1 MDDFVQFLTGGA
13 NKSPTPTNVGNLRPV
28 GSSTGFQQ
36 FDTPEAGIKAVD
48 DQLRIYGSKHKLKT
62 LREVISRYAP
72 PSENDTESY
81 IKNVSQRTGLKP
93 DEEIDLSNPTIRH
106 IISGPIILQEQ
117 GLQRLRGTPQTT
129 TQQPQTQAQTQTQP
143 TDDFVSFLTQ
153 KPEVVSETKEQTK
166 KSLTPSREDVIKAV
180 APQSQK
186 TTVGASTTALA
197 DIIPNIGASVADL
210 GAYTAARYGLKK
222 SPQEARQI
230 ADVYSEGFKSPF
242 AKATGLAG
250 TEEYANAP
258 ANKLMDFI
266 GQNVEKGANWI
277 AKNTGMA
284 QEDVQNI
291 INAGSF
297 VVPEIA
303 SRGFSK
309 IKGKPVSA
317 IDETMIGQFAKRKAE
332 DTGVEAPKQFKS
344 QISEDVLHDVRL
356 KKASELP
363 VPVELTAGQAAQDA
377 VLISRERNER
387 GFKEAHAQ
395 RFNEQNK
402 ALQDNA
408 NIIKQN
414 VAPNV
419 STTDYV
425 ADASTLIDSVKAIKE
440 SNALKTKEA
449 YKALEDASGGK
460 FPIDGKKFANNAIEK
475 LTGEDRLDYLPST
488 IKTKLDSYAAGTKE
502 MNFNLFENLRS
513 DLAAEMRKAD
523 RAGDG
528 NMKHVLSVVRDQ
540 LENLPMQ
547 EGDAALK
554 GLADNAR
561 KTAKADF
568 DLEKSNPLYSKV
580 LNEAADSKDFI
591 QNFVIRS
598 KNADFVKSVDLL
610 KNDPVA
616 LEHLRSGTM
625 DYIIREST
633 DASGNFSNAKFTK
646 SIENLNVN
654 KKLDALFGENSKQLK
669 DLAEVAKIVE
679 ARPKGSFVNESNTAT
694 AIGSAIKEYGS
705 DVIKD
710 IPIVRNIVNPASRI
724 LQERKIA
731 KEVKQSLNPKPKTK
745 LSDIGK

>member
-13 NKSPTPTNVGNLRPV
+13 SKSPTPTNVGNIRPV

-62 LREVISRYAP
+62 LREVISRWAP
-72 PSENDTESY
+72 PSENDTEAY
-81 IKNVSQRTGLKP
+81 IKNVSQRTGIKP

-106 IISGPIILQEQ
+106 VISGPIILQEQ
-117 GLQRLRGTPQTT
+117 GLQKLKGLPQSTT
-129 TQQPQTQAQTQTQP
+129 SQINSTKQEQP
-143 TDDFVSFLTQ
+143 TDDFVNFLTKTSEPTVQAEIPKPISKAPQ
-153 KPEVVSETKEQTK
+153 KPKTIGEQTK
-166 KSLTPSREDVIKAV
+166 DFGKGVASLADVALGIVPASINIGTYATERLLQKSPEEAEKIASKVSAPSENIIGKTLGITEDPAYQKEASRKLMTFVGENINKGAGLISKQTGLPIQDVENIANSLSFAV
-180 APQSQK
+180 APE
-186 TTVGASTTALA
+186 VGKGVSK
-197 DIIPNIGASVADL
+197 IVG
-210 GAYTAARYGLKK
+210 
-222 SPQEARQI
+222 
-230 ADVYSEGFKSPF
+230 
-242 AKATGLAG
+242 
-250 TEEYANAP
+250 
-258 ANKLMDFI
+258 
-266 GQNVEKGANWI
+266 KGA
-277 AKNTGMA
+277 
-284 QEDVQNI
+284 E
-291 INAGSF
+291 
-297 VVPEIA
+297 
-303 SRGFSK
+303 
-309 IKGKPVSA
+309 A
-317 IDETMIGQFAKRKAE
+317 ITEQFAKRKATE
-332 DTGVEAPKQFKS
+332 TGVEPPKEFKS
-344 QISEDVLHDVRL
+344 QISEDVLHDLRL

-363 VPVELTAGQAAQDA
+363 VPVELTAGQAAQDP

-387 GFKEAHAQ
+387 GFKEQHAQ
-395 RFNEQNK
+395 RFNEQNI
-402 ALQDNA
+402 ALKENA

-419 STTDYV
+419 TTTDYV
-425 ADASTLIDSVKAIKE
+425 ADATNLIDSVKAIKE
-440 SNALKTKEA
+440 ANKTKTQEA
-449 YKALEDASGGK
+449 YKKLEEAAGGK
-460 FPIDGKKFANNAIEK
+460 FPIDGKKFANNTIEK
-475 LTGEDRLDYLPST
+475 LTSEDRLDYLPST
-488 IKTKLDSYAAGTKE
+488 IKNKLDFYAAGTKE

-528 NMKHVLSVVRDQ
+528 NMKHVLGVVRNE

-547 EGDAALK
+547 EGDVALK
-554 GLADNAR
+554 ALADNAR

-598 KNADFVKSVDLL
+598 KNADFVKSIDLL

-633 DASGNFSNAKFTK
+633 DASGNFSNAKFQK
-646 SIENLNVN
+646 AIENLNVN

-694 AIGSAIKEYGS
+694 AMGSMVKQYGS
-705 DVIKD
+705 ELVKGL
-710 IPIVRNIVNPASRI
+710 PVVGRIVEPASQI
-724 LQERKIA
+724 LRERKIA

>member
-117 GLQRLRGTPQTT
+117 GLQRLKGTPQTT

-197 DIIPNIGASVADL
+197 DVIPNLAATAADI
-210 GAYTAARYGLKK
+210 GAYTSARYGLKK
-222 SPQEARQI
+222 TPQEARQI
-230 ADVYSEGFKSPF
+230 ADVYSEGFRSPF

-258 ANKLMDFI
+258 VNKIMDFI
-266 GQNVEKGANWI
+266 GRNIEKGADWI

-284 QEDVQNI
+284 TEDVQNI

-297 VVPEIA
+297 VVPEVA
-303 SRGFSK
+303 GK
-309 IKGKPVSA
+309 VYGKAKGKPVG
-317 IDETMIGQFAKRKAE
+317 ETFTEQFAKRKATE
-332 DTGVEAPKQFKS
+332 TGAEIPQGFKS
-344 QISEDVLHDVRL
+344 QISEDVLRDVRL
-356 KKASELP
+356 KKSSDLP
-363 VPVELTAGQAAQDA
+363 VPVELTEGQASQNP

-395 RFNEQNK
+395 RFNEQNR
-402 ALQDNA
+402 ALQENA

-419 STTDYV
+419 LTTDYV
-425 ADASTLIDSVKAIKE
+425 ADATNLIDSVKAIKE
-440 SNALKTKEA
+440 ANKTKTQEA
-449 YKALEDASGGK
+449 YKALENAAGGK

-475 LTGEDRLDYLPST
+475 LTSEDRLDYLPST
-488 IKTKLDSYAAGTKE
+488 IKNKLDSYAAGSKE

-528 NMKHVLSVVRDQ
+528 NMKNVLSVVRNE

-598 KNADFVKSVDLL
+598 KNADFMKSVDLL

-646 SIENLNVN
+646 AIENLNVN

-694 AIGSAIKEYGS
+694 AMGSMVKQYGGEL
-705 DVIKD
+705 VKR
-710 IPIVRNIVNPASRI
+710 IPVVGAVVEPAAQVLQQRRI
-724 LQERKIA
+724 N

>member
-1 MDDFVQFLTGGA
+1 MDDFVQFLTGNA
-13 NKSPTPTNVGNLRPV
+13 SKSPTPTNVGNIRPV

-48 DQLRIYGSKHKLKT
+48 DQLRIYGSKHKVKT
-62 LREVISRYAP
+62 LREVISRWAP

-81 IKNVSQRTGLKP
+81 IKNVSQRTGIKP

-117 GLQRLRGTPQTT
+117 GLQKLKGAPKATT
-129 TQQPQTQAQTQTQP
+129 KQPQQQTQEQS
-143 TDDFVSFLTQ
+143 TDDFVNFLT
-153 KPEVVSETKEQTK
+153 KEPEVTVETKEPAK
-166 KSLTPSREDVIKAV
+166 KSVTPTRQDIIKAV
-180 APQSQK
+180 APQPQK

-197 DIIPNIGASVADL
+197 DVIPNLAATVADI
-210 GAYTAARYGLKK
+210 GAYTSARYGLKK
-222 SPQEARQI
+222 TPQEARQI

-242 AKATGLAG
+242 AKMTGLAG

-258 ANKLMDFI
+258 VNKVMDFI
-266 GQNVEKGANWI
+266 GRNVEKGADWI

-284 QEDVQNI
+284 TEDVQNI

-297 VVPEIA
+297 VVPEVA
-303 SRGFSK
+303 GRVYGK
-309 IKGKPVSA
+309 AKGKPVG
-317 IDETMIGQFAKRKAE
+317 ETFTEQFAKRKATE
-332 DTGVEAPKQFKS
+332 TGVEAPKEFRS
-344 QISEDVLHDVRL
+344 QISEDVLRDVRL
-356 KKASELP
+356 KKSSELP
-363 VPVELTAGQAAQDA
+363 VPVELTEGQASQNP

-402 ALQDNA
+402 ALQENA

-419 STTDYV
+419 TTTDYV
-425 ADASTLIDSVKAIKE
+425 ADATNLIDSVKAIKE
-440 SNALKTKEA
+440 ANKTKTQEA
-449 YKALEDASGGK
+449 YKALEDAAGGK

-475 LTGEDRLDYLPST
+475 LTAEDRLDYLPST
-488 IKTKLDSYAAGTKE
+488 IKNKLDSYAAGSKE

-528 NMKHVLSVVRDQ
+528 NMKNVLSVVRNE
-540 LENLPMQ
+540 LENLPMT
-547 EGDAALK
+547 EADAKLK

-598 KNADFVKSVDLL
+598 KNADFVKSIDLL
-610 KNDPVA
+610 KDDPVA

-633 DASGNFSNAKFTK
+633 DASGNFSNAKFQK
-646 SIENLNVN
+646 AIENLNVN
-654 KKLDALFGENSKQLK
+654 KKLDALFGESSKQLK

-694 AIGSAIKEYGS
+694 AIGSMAKQYGGELIKG
-705 DVIKD
+705 
-710 IPIVRNIVNPASRI
+710 IPVVGRIVEPASQI
-724 LQERKIA
+724 LRERKIA
-731 KEVKQSLNPKPKTK
+731 KEVKKSLNPQPKTK

>member
-1 MDDFVQFLTGGA
+1 MDDFVQFLTGSA
-13 NKSPTPTNVGNLRPV
+13 SKSPVPTNVGNIRPV

-62 LREVISRYAP
+62 LREVISRWAP
-72 PSENDTESY
+72 PSENDTEAY
-81 IKNVSQRTGLKP
+81 IKNVSQRTGIKP

-106 IISGPIILQEQ
+106 VISGPIILQEQ
-117 GLQRLRGTPQTT
+117 GLKKLKGAPQTT
-129 TQQPQTQAQTQTQP
+129 TQQPTPQPQEQP
-143 TDDFVSFLTQ
+143 TDEFVSFLT
-153 KPEVVSETKEQTK
+153 KEPEVTVEPKEVAKKSVTQTK
-166 KSLTPSREDVIKAV
+166 QDVIKAV
-180 APQSQK
+180 APQPQK

-197 DIIPNIGASVADL
+197 DVIPNLAATVADI
-210 GAYTAARYGLKK
+210 GAYTSARYGLKK
-222 SPQEARQI
+222 TPEEARKI

-242 AKATGLAG
+242 AKMTGLAG

-258 ANKLMDFI
+258 VNKIMDFI
-266 GQNVEKGANWI
+266 GRNVEKGADWI

-284 QEDVQNI
+284 TEDVQNI

-297 VVPEIA
+297 VVPEVA
-303 SRGFSK
+303 GRVYGK
-309 IKGKPVSA
+309 AKGKPVG
-317 IDETMIGQFAKRKAE
+317 ETFTEQFAKRKATE
-332 DTGVEAPKQFKS
+332 TGVEAPKEFKS
-344 QISEDVLHDVRL
+344 QISEDVLRDIRL
-356 KKASELP
+356 KKSSELP
-363 VPVELTAGQAAQDA
+363 VPVELTEGQASQNP

-402 ALQDNA
+402 ALQENA

-419 STTDYV
+419 TTTDYV
-425 ADASTLIDSVKAIKE
+425 ADATNLIDSVKAIKE
-440 SNALKTKEA
+440 ANKTKTQEA
-449 YKALEDASGGK
+449 YKALEDAAGGK

-475 LTGEDRLDYLPST
+475 LTAEDRLDYLPST
-488 IKTKLDSYAAGTKE
+488 IKNKLDSYAAGSKE

-528 NMKHVLSVVRDQ
+528 NMKNVLSVVRNE
-540 LENLPMQ
+540 LENLPMT
-547 EGDAALK
+547 EADANLK

-598 KNADFVKSVDLL
+598 KNADFVKSIDLL
-610 KNDPVA
+610 KDDPVA

-633 DASGNFSNAKFTK
+633 DASGNFSNAKFQK
-646 SIENLNVN
+646 AIENLNVN
-654 KKLDALFGENSKQLK
+654 KKLDVLFGESSKQLK

-679 ARPKGSFVNESNTAT
+679 ARPRGSFVNESNTAT
-694 AIGSAIKEYGS
+694 ALGSMAKQYGGELIKR
-705 DVIKD
+705 
-710 IPIVRNIVNPASRI
+710 IPVVGAVVEPASQVLQQRRI
-724 LQERKIA
+724 N
-731 KEVKQSLNPKPKTK
+731 KEVKKSLNPQPKTK

>member
-1 MDDFVQFLTGGA
+1 MDDFVQFLTGNA
-13 NKSPTPTNVGNLRPV
+13 SKSPTPTNVGNIRPV

-48 DQLRIYGSKHKLKT
+48 DQLRIYGSKHKVKT
-62 LREVISRYAP
+62 LREVISRWAP
-72 PSENDTESY
+72 PSENDTEAY
-81 IKNVSQRTGLKP
+81 IKNVSQRTGIKP

-117 GLQRLRGTPQTT
+117 GLQKLKGAPKATT
-129 TQQPQTQAQTQTQP
+129 KQPQQQTQEQS
-143 TDDFVSFLTQ
+143 TDDFVNFLT
-153 KPEVVSETKEQTK
+153 KEPEVTVETKEPAK
-166 KSLTPSREDVIKAV
+166 KSVTPTRQDIIKAV
-180 APQSQK
+180 APQPQK

-197 DIIPNIGASVADL
+197 DVIPNLAATVADI
-210 GAYTAARYGLKK
+210 GAYTSARYGLKK
-222 SPQEARQI
+222 TPQEARQI

-242 AKATGLAG
+242 AKMTGLAG

-258 ANKLMDFI
+258 VNKVMDFI
-266 GQNVEKGANWI
+266 GRNVEKGADWI

-284 QEDVQNI
+284 TEDVQNI

-297 VVPEIA
+297 VVPEVA
-303 SRGFSK
+303 GRVYGK
-309 IKGKPVSA
+309 AKGKPVG
-317 IDETMIGQFAKRKAE
+317 ETFTEQFAKRKATE
-332 DTGVEAPKQFKS
+332 TGVEAPKEFRS
-344 QISEDVLHDVRL
+344 QISEDVLRDVRL
-356 KKASELP
+356 KKSSELP
-363 VPVELTAGQAAQDA
+363 VPVELTEGQASQNP

-402 ALQDNA
+402 ALQENA

-419 STTDYV
+419 TTTDYV
-425 ADASTLIDSVKAIKE
+425 ADATNLIDSVKAIKE
-440 SNALKTKEA
+440 ANKTKTQEA
-449 YKALEDASGGK
+449 YKALEDAAGGK

-475 LTGEDRLDYLPST
+475 LTAEDRLDYLPST
-488 IKTKLDSYAAGTKE
+488 IKNKLDSYAAGSKE

-528 NMKHVLSVVRDQ
+528 NMKNVLSVVRNE
-540 LENLPMQ
+540 LENLPMT
-547 EGDAALK
+547 EADANLK

-598 KNADFVKSVDLL
+598 KNADFVKSIDLL
-610 KNDPVA
+610 KDDPVA

-633 DASGNFSNAKFTK
+633 DASGNFSNAKFQK
-646 SIENLNVN
+646 AIENLNVN

-694 AIGSAIKEYGS
+694 AIGSMAKQYGGELIKG
-705 DVIKD
+705 
-710 IPIVRNIVNPASRI
+710 IPVVGRIVEPASQI
-724 LQERKIA
+724 LRERKIA
-731 KEVKQSLNPKPKTK
+731 KEVKKSLNPQPKTK

>member
-1 MDDFVQFLTGGA
+1 MDDFVQFLSGSA
-13 NKSPTPTNVGNLRPV
+13 SKSPSPTNVGNIRPV
-28 GSSTGFQQ
+28 GSTTGFQQ

-48 DQLRIYGSKHKLKT
+48 DQLRIYGSKHKVKT
-62 LREVISRYAP
+62 LREVISRWAP
-72 PSENDTESY
+72 PSENDTEAY
-81 IKNVSQRTGLKP
+81 IKNVSQKTGLKP

-117 GLQRLRGTPQTT
+117 GLKKLKGTPQSTT
-129 TQQPQTQAQTQTQP
+129 ATTEPTIQEQP
-143 TDDFVSFLTQ
+143 TDEFVNFLTKTPEPTVQ
-153 KPEVVSETKEQTK
+153 AEISKIKAKPTK
-166 KSLTPSREDVIKAV
+166 EDVIKAV
-180 APQSQK
+180 APQPQK

-197 DIIPNIGASVADL
+197 DIIPNIGGAVADI

-242 AKATGLAG
+242 AKATGLVG

-258 ANKLMDFI
+258 ANKIMDFI
-266 GQNVEKGANWI
+266 GKNVEKGANWI

-284 QEDVQNI
+284 TEDVQNI

-297 VVPEIA
+297 IVPEVGG
-303 SRGFSK
+303 RVYGK
-309 IKGKPVSA
+309 IKGKPVG
-317 IDETMIGQFAKRKAE
+317 ETFTEQFAKRKATE
-332 DTGVEAPKQFKS
+332 TGVEPPKEFKS
-344 QISEDVLHDVRL
+344 QISEDVLHDIRL

-363 VPVELTAGQAAQDA
+363 VPVELTAGQAAQDP

-395 RFNEQNK
+395 RFNEQNI
-402 ALQDNA
+402 ALKENA

-419 STTDYV
+419 TTTDYV
-425 ADASTLIDSVKAIKE
+425 ADATNLIDSVKTIKE
-440 SNALKTKEA
+440 ANKTKTQEA
-449 YKALEDASGGK
+449 YKALEEAAGGK

-475 LTGEDRLDYLPST
+475 LTSEDRLDYLPFT
-488 IKTKLDSYAAGTKE
+488 IKNKLDSYASGSKE

-540 LENLPMQ
+540 LENLPMT
-547 EGDAALK
+547 EADANIKA
-554 GLADNAR
+554 LADNAR

-591 QNFVIRS
+591 QNFIIRS
-598 KNADFVKSVDLL
+598 KNADFVKSIDLL

-633 DASGNFSNAKFTK
+633 DASGNFSNAKFQK
-646 SIENLNVN
+646 AIENLNVN
-654 KKLDALFGENSKQLK
+654 KKLDALFGENAKQLK

-679 ARPKGSFVNESNTAT
+679 ARPKGAFVNESNTAT
-694 AIGSAIKEYGS
+694 ALGSMAKEYGGE
-705 DVIKD
+705 VIKG
-710 IPIVRNIVNPASRI
+710 IPGVRHVVGPATRI

>member
-1 MDDFVQFLTGGA
+1 MDDFVQFLSGSA
-13 NKSPTPTNVGNLRPV
+13 SKSPTPTNVGNIRPV
-28 GSSTGFQQ
+28 GSTTGFQQ
-36 FDTPEAGIKAVD
+36 FDTPEAGIKAID
-48 DQLRIYGSKHKLKT
+48 DQLRIYGSKHKIKT
-62 LREVISRYAP
+62 LRGVISRWAP

-106 IISGPIILQEQ
+106 IISGPIVLQEQ
-117 GLQRLRGTPQTT
+117 GLSKLKGATQAPTQPTPQAT
-129 TQQPQTQAQTQTQP
+129 QPQAQP
-143 TDDFVSFLTQ
+143 TDDFVGFLTKETEPIVQ
-153 KPEVVSETKEQTK
+153 AETPKAKAKPTREEII
-166 KSLTPSREDVIKAV
+166 KSV
-180 APQSQK
+180 APQPQK

-197 DIIPNIGASVADL
+197 DVIPNLAATVADI
-210 GAYTAARYGLKK
+210 GAYTSARYGLKK
-222 SPQEARQI
+222 TPEESRKI

-242 AKATGLAG
+242 GKMTGLAE

-258 ANKLMDFI
+258 VNKVMEFI
-266 GQNVEKGANWI
+266 GRNVEKGANWI

-284 QEDVQNI
+284 TEDVQNI

-297 VVPEIA
+297 VVPEVGGRVI
-303 SRGFSK
+303 SK

-317 IDETMIGQFAKRKAE
+317 IDETMAGQFAKRKAE
-332 DTGVEAPKQFKS
+332 ETGVEAPKEFRS
-344 QISEDVLHDVRL
+344 QISDDVLRDVRL
-356 KKASELP
+356 KKSSELP
-363 VPVELTAGQAAQDA
+363 VPVELTEGQASQNP

-402 ALQDNA
+402 ALQENA

-419 STTDYV
+419 TTTDYV
-425 ADASTLIDSVKAIKE
+425 ADATNLIDSVKAIKE
-440 SNALKTKEA
+440 ANKTKTQEA
-449 YKALEDASGGK
+449 YKALEEAAGGK

-475 LTGEDRLDYLPST
+475 LTSEDRLDYLPST
-488 IKTKLDSYAAGTKE
+488 IKNKLDAYSSGSKE

-528 NMKHVLSVVRDQ
+528 NMKNVLSVVRDQ

-547 EGDAALK
+547 EGDARLK

-568 DLEKSNPLYSKV
+568 DLEKSNSLYSKV
-580 LNEAADSKDFI
+580 LNEAADSKDLI

-598 KNADFVKSVDLL
+598 KNADFMKSIDLL
-610 KNDPVA
+610 KSDPVA

-633 DASGNFSNAKFTK
+633 DASGNFSNAKFQK
-646 SIENLNVN
+646 AIENLNVN

-694 AIGSAIKEYGS
+694 ALGSMAKQYGGEL
-705 DVIKD
+705 IRR
-710 IPIVRNIVNPASRI
+710 IPVVGAVVEPATQV
-724 LQERKIA
+724 LQQRKIN
-731 KEVKQSLNPKPKTK
+731 KEVQKSLNPKPRTK

>member
-129 TQQPQTQAQTQTQP
+129 TQQPTQQP
-143 TDDFVSFLTQ
+143 QEQSTDDFVSFLT
-153 KPEVVSETKEQTK
+153 KEPEATVETKEVAK
-166 KSLTPSREDVIKAV
+166 KSVTPTRQDVMKAV
-180 APQSQK
+180 APQPQK

-197 DIIPNIGASVADL
+197 DVIPNLAATAADI
-210 GAYTAARYGLKK
+210 GAYTSARYGLKK
-222 SPQEARQI
+222 TPEEARKI
-230 ADVYSEGFKSPF
+230 ADVYSEGFRSPF
-242 AKATGLAG
+242 AKMTGLAG

-258 ANKLMDFI
+258 VNKVMDFI
-266 GQNVEKGANWI
+266 GKNIEKGADWI

-284 QEDVQNI
+284 TEDVQNI

-297 VVPEIA
+297 VVPEVA
-303 SRGFSK
+303 GRVYGK
-309 IKGKPVSA
+309 AKGKPVS
-317 IDETMIGQFAKRKAE
+317 ETFTEQFAKRKADE
-332 DTGVEAPKQFKS
+332 TGVEAPKEFKS
-344 QISEDVLHDVRL
+344 QISEDVLRDVRL
-356 KKASELP
+356 KKSSELP
-363 VPVELTAGQAAQDA
+363 VPVELTEGQASQNP

-475 LTGEDRLDYLPST
+475 LTSEDRLDYLPST

-598 KNADFVKSVDLL
+598 KNADFVKSIDLL

>member
-13 NKSPTPTNVGNLRPV
+13 SKSPAPTNVGNIRPV
-28 GSSTGFQQ
+28 GSTTGFQQ

-48 DQLRIYGSKHKLKT
+48 DNLKAYGTKHKINT
-62 LREVISRYAP
+62 LRGVISRWAP
-72 PSENDTESY
+72 PSENDTEAY
-81 IKNVSQRTGLKP
+81 IKNVSQKTGLKP

-117 GLQRLRGTPQTT
+117 GLQKLKGSPQSTTAPTEPT
-129 TQQPQTQAQTQTQP
+129 TQEQP
-143 TDDFVSFLTQ
+143 TDDFVNFLTKTPEPTIQAETPKPIPKTPQ
-153 KPEVVSETKEQTK
+153 KPKTIGEQTK
-166 KSLTPSREDVIKAV
+166 DFGKGVASLADVALGVVPASINIGTYATERLLQKSPEEAEKIAQRVSAPSENIIGRTLGITEDPAYQKEASRKLMSFVGENINKGAGWISKQTGLPVQDVENIANSLSFAV
-180 APQSQK
+180 APE
-186 TTVGASTTALA
+186 VGKGVSKVV
-197 DIIPNIGASVADL
+197 G
-210 GAYTAARYGLKK
+210 
-222 SPQEARQI
+222 
-230 ADVYSEGFKSPF
+230 
-242 AKATGLAG
+242 
-250 TEEYANAP
+250 
-258 ANKLMDFI
+258 
-266 GQNVEKGANWI
+266 KGA
-277 AKNTGMA
+277 
-284 QEDVQNI
+284 E
-291 INAGSF
+291 
-297 VVPEIA
+297 
-303 SRGFSK
+303 
-309 IKGKPVSA
+309 A
-317 IDETMIGQFAKRKAE
+317 ITEQFAKRKAA
-332 DTGVEAPKQFKS
+332 DTGVEPPKEFKS

-363 VPVELTAGQAAQDA
+363 VPVELTAGQAAQDP

-387 GFKEAHAQ
+387 GFKEQHAQ

-402 ALQDNA
+402 ALQENA

-419 STTDYV
+419 TTGDYV
-425 ADASTLIDSVKAIKE
+425 ADATNLIDSVKAIKE
-440 SNALKTKEA
+440 ANKTKTQEA
-449 YKALEDASGGK
+449 YKALEEAAGGK

-475 LTGEDRLDYLPST
+475 LTSEDRLDYLPST
-488 IKTKLDSYAAGTKE
+488 IKNKLDSYASGSKE

-528 NMKHVLSVVRDQ
+528 NMKHVLGVVRDQ

-547 EGDAALK
+547 EGDAVLK

-598 KNADFVKSVDLL
+598 KNADFMKSIDLL
-610 KNDPVA
+610 KSDPIA

-633 DASGNFSNAKFTK
+633 DASGNFSNAKFQK

-654 KKLDALFGENSKQLK
+654 KKLDALFGENSKQLQ

-679 ARPKGSFVNESNTAT
+679 ARPRGSFVNESNTAT
-694 AIGSAIKEYGS
+694 AMGSMVKQYGGELIKG
-705 DVIKD
+705 
-710 IPIVRNIVNPASRI
+710 IPIVGRVVEPASRL
-724 LQERKIA
+724 LQERKIN

>member
-1 MDDFVQFLTGGA
+1 MDDFVQFLTGNA
-13 NKSPTPTNVGNLRPV
+13 SKSPTPTNVGNLRPV

-62 LREVISRYAP
+62 LREIISRYAP

-117 GLQRLRGTPQTT
+117 GLKRLKGTPQTT

-153 KPEVVSETKEQTK
+153 KPEVVAETKEQTK
-166 KSLTPSREDVIKAV
+166 KLLTPSKEDVIKAV

-197 DIIPNIGASVADL
+197 DVIPNLAATAADI
-210 GAYTAARYGLKK
+210 GAYTSARYGLKK
-222 SPQEARQI
+222 TPQEARQI
-230 ADVYSEGFKSPF
+230 ADVYSEGFRSPF

-258 ANKLMDFI
+258 VNKIMDFI
-266 GQNVEKGANWI
+266 GRNIEKGADWI

-284 QEDVQNI
+284 TEDVQNI

-297 VVPEIA
+297 VVPEVA
-303 SRGFSK
+303 GK
-309 IKGKPVSA
+309 VYGKAKGKPVG
-317 IDETMIGQFAKRKAE
+317 ETFTEQFAKRKATE
-332 DTGVEAPKQFKS
+332 TGAEIPQGFKS
-344 QISEDVLHDVRL
+344 QVSEDVLRDVRL
-356 KKASELP
+356 KKSSDLP
-363 VPVELTAGQAAQDA
+363 VPVELTEGQASQNP

-402 ALQDNA
+402 ALQENA

-419 STTDYV
+419 LTTDYV
-425 ADASTLIDSVKAIKE
+425 ADATNLIDSVKAIKE
-440 SNALKTKEA
+440 ANKTKTQEA
-449 YKALEDASGGK
+449 YKALENAAGGK

-475 LTGEDRLDYLPST
+475 LTSEDRLDYLPST
-488 IKTKLDSYAAGTKE
+488 IKNKLDSYAAGSKE

-528 NMKHVLSVVRDQ
+528 NMKNVLSVVRNE

-598 KNADFVKSVDLL
+598 KNADFMKSVDLL

-646 SIENLNVN
+646 AIENLNVN

-694 AIGSAIKEYGS
+694 AMGSMVKQYGGEL
-705 DVIKD
+705 VKR
-710 IPIVRNIVNPASRI
+710 IPVVGAVVEPAAQVLQQRRI
-724 LQERKIA
+724 N

>member
-1 MDDFVQFLTGGA
+1 MDDFVQFLTGVA
-13 NKSPTPTNVGNLRPV
+13 SKSPTPTNVGNIRPV

-48 DQLRIYGSKHKLKT
+48 DQLRIYGSKHKIKT
-62 LREVISRYAP
+62 LREVISRWAP

-81 IKNVSQRTGLKP
+81 IKNVSQRTGIKP

-106 IISGPIILQEQ
+106 VISGPIILQEQ
-117 GLQRLRGTPQTT
+117 GIKRLKGTPQTT
-129 TQQPQTQAQTQTQP
+129 TQQPTQQP
-143 TDDFVSFLTQ
+143 QEQSTDDFVSFLT
-153 KPEVVSETKEQTK
+153 KEPEAIVETKEVAK
-166 KSLTPSREDVIKAV
+166 KSVTPTRQDVIKAV
-180 APQSQK
+180 APQPQK

-197 DIIPNIGASVADL
+197 DVIPNLAATAADI
-210 GAYTAARYGLKK
+210 GAYTSARYGLKK
-222 SPQEARQI
+222 TPEESRKI
-230 ADVYSEGFKSPF
+230 ADVYSEGFRSPF
-242 AKATGLAG
+242 GKMTGLAG

-258 ANKLMDFI
+258 VNKVMDFI
-266 GQNVEKGANWI
+266 GRNIEKGADWI

-284 QEDVQNI
+284 TEDVQNI

-297 VVPEIA
+297 VVPEVA
-303 SRGFSK
+303 GRVYGK
-309 IKGKPVSA
+309 VKGKPVS
-317 IDETMIGQFAKRKAE
+317 ETFTEQFAKRKATE
-332 DTGVEAPKQFKS
+332 TGVEAPKEFKS
-344 QISEDVLHDVRL
+344 QISEDVLRDVRL
-356 KKASELP
+356 KKSSELP
-363 VPVELTAGQAAQDA
+363 VPVELTEGQASQNP

-402 ALQDNA
+402 ALQENA

-419 STTDYV
+419 TTTDYV
-425 ADASTLIDSVKAIKE
+425 ADATNLIDSVKSIKE
-440 SNALKTKEA
+440 ANKAKTQEA
-449 YKALEDASGGK
+449 YKALEDAAGGK

-475 LTGEDRLDYLPST
+475 LTAEDRLDYLPST
-488 IKTKLDSYAAGTKE
+488 IKNKLDSYAAGTKE

-528 NMKHVLSVVRDQ
+528 NMKNVLSVVRNE

-547 EGDAALK
+547 EGDVKLK

-598 KNADFVKSVDLL
+598 KNADFAKSIDLL
-610 KNDPVA
+610 KDDPVA

-633 DASGNFSNAKFTK
+633 DASGNFSNAKFQK
-646 SIENLNVN
+646 AIENLNVN

-694 AIGSAIKEYGS
+694 ALGSMAKQYGGELIKR
-705 DVIKD
+705 
-710 IPIVRNIVNPASRI
+710 IPVVGAVVEPAAQVLQQRRI
-724 LQERKIA
+724 N
-731 KEVKQSLNPKPKTK
+731 KEVKKSLNPKPKTK

>member
-1 MDDFVQFLTGGA
+1 MDDFSQFLSGSA
-13 NKSPTPTNVGNLRPV
+13 KSAPSPTNVGNIRPV

-36 FDTPEAGIKAVD
+36 YATAEEGIKAID
-48 DQLRIYGSKHKLKT
+48 ENLKAYGSKHKIDT
-62 LREVISRYAP
+62 LRGVISRWAP

-81 IKNVSQRTGLKP
+81 IKFVSQKTGLKP
-93 DEEIDLSNPTIRH
+93 DEKIDLTNPTIRH
-106 IISGPIILQEQ
+106 IISGPIVLQEQ
-117 GLQRLRGTPQTT
+117 GLERLKGKA
-129 TQQPQTQAQTQTQP
+129 QPITEQPVSQPVQQP
-143 TDDFVSFLTQ
+143 TDDFSSFLGGETQ
-153 KPEVVSETKEQTK
+153 KAEPEVKAEAPKAKPARQ
-166 KSLTPSREDVIKAV
+166 DVMQAV
-180 APQSQK
+180 APQPQK

-197 DIIPNIGASVADL
+197 DVIPNLAATAADI
-210 GAYTAARYGLKK
+210 GAYTSARYGLKK
-222 SPQEARQI
+222 TPQEARQI
-230 ADVYSEGFKSPF
+230 ADVYSEGFRSPF
-242 AKATGLAG
+242 AKMTGLAG

-258 ANKLMDFI
+258 VNKIMDFI
-266 GQNVEKGANWI
+266 GRNIEKGADWI

-284 QEDVQNI
+284 TEDVQNI

-297 VVPEIA
+297 VVPEVA
-303 SRGFSK
+303 GKVYSK
-309 IKGKPVSA
+309 AKGKPVG
-317 IDETMIGQFAKRKAE
+317 ETFTEQFAKRKAAE
-332 DTGVEAPKQFKS
+332 TGIEMPQGFKS
-344 QISEDVLHDVRL
+344 QLSEDVLRDVRL
-356 KKASELP
+356 KKSSDLP
-363 VPVELTAGQAAQDA
+363 VPVELTEGQASQNP

-395 RFNEQNK
+395 RFNEQNR
-402 ALQDNA
+402 ALQENA

-414 VAPNV
+414 VAPNI

-425 ADASTLIDSVKAIKE
+425 ADATNLIDSVKAIKE
-440 SNALKTKEA
+440 ANKTKTQEA
-449 YKALEDASGGK
+449 YKALEEAAGGK
-460 FPIDGKKFANNAIEK
+460 FPIDGKKFANNTIQK
-475 LTGEDRLDYLPST
+475 LTSEDRLDYLPYT
-488 IKTKLDSYAAGTKE
+488 IKNKLDSYAAGSKE

-547 EGDAALK
+547 EGDVALK
-554 GLADNAR
+554 ALADNAR

-598 KNADFVKSVDLL
+598 KNADFVKSIDLL
-610 KNDPVA
+610 KNDPIA

-633 DASGNFSNAKFTK
+633 DASGNFSNAKFQK

-654 KKLDALFGENSKQLK
+654 KKLDALFGENSKQLQ

-679 ARPKGSFVNESNTAT
+679 ARPRGSFVNESNTAT
-694 AIGSAIKEYGS
+694 ALGSMAKQYGGEL
-705 DVIKD
+705 IRR
-710 IPIVRNIVNPASRI
+710 IPVVGAVVEPAAQV
-724 LQERKIA
+724 LQQRKIN
-731 KEVKQSLNPKPKTK
+731 KEVKKSLNPKPKTK
-745 LSDIGK
+745 LTDIGK

>member
-1 MDDFVQFLTGGA
+1 MDDFVQFLTGNA
-13 NKSPTPTNVGNLRPV
+13 SKSPTPTNVGNIRPV

-48 DQLRIYGSKHKLKT
+48 DQLRIYGSKHKVKT
-62 LREVISRYAP
+62 LREVISRWAP

-81 IKNVSQRTGLKP
+81 IKNVSQRTGIKP

-117 GLQRLRGTPQTT
+117 GLQKLKGAPKATT
-129 TQQPQTQAQTQTQP
+129 KQPQQQTQEQS
-143 TDDFVSFLTQ
+143 TDDFVNFLT
-153 KPEVVSETKEQTK
+153 KEPEVTVETKEPAK
-166 KSLTPSREDVIKAV
+166 KSVTPTRQDIIKAV
-180 APQSQK
+180 APQPQK

-197 DIIPNIGASVADL
+197 DVIPNLAATVADI
-210 GAYTAARYGLKK
+210 GAYTSARYGLKK
-222 SPQEARQI
+222 TPQEARQI

-242 AKATGLAG
+242 AKMTGLAG

-258 ANKLMDFI
+258 VNKVMDFI
-266 GQNVEKGANWI
+266 GRNVEKGADWI

-284 QEDVQNI
+284 TEDVQNI

-297 VVPEIA
+297 VVPEVA
-303 SRGFSK
+303 GRVYGK
-309 IKGKPVSA
+309 AKGKPVG
-317 IDETMIGQFAKRKAE
+317 ETFTEQFAKRKATE
-332 DTGVEAPKQFKS
+332 TGVEAPKEFRS
-344 QISEDVLHDVRL
+344 QISEDVLRDVRL
-356 KKASELP
+356 KKSSELP
-363 VPVELTAGQAAQDA
+363 VPVELTEGQASQNP

-402 ALQDNA
+402 ALQENA

-419 STTDYV
+419 TTTDYV
-425 ADASTLIDSVKAIKE
+425 ADATNLIDSVKAIKE
-440 SNALKTKEA
+440 ANKTKTQEA
-449 YKALEDASGGK
+449 YKALEDAAGGK

-475 LTGEDRLDYLPST
+475 LTAEDRLDYLPST
-488 IKTKLDSYAAGTKE
+488 IKNKLDSYAAGSKE

-528 NMKHVLSVVRDQ
+528 NMKNVLSVVRNE
-540 LENLPMQ
+540 LENLPMT
-547 EGDAALK
+547 EADAKLK

-598 KNADFVKSVDLL
+598 KNADFVKSIDLL
-610 KNDPVA
+610 KDDPVA

-633 DASGNFSNAKFTK
+633 DASGNFSNAKFQK
-646 SIENLNVN
+646 AIENLNVN

-694 AIGSAIKEYGS
+694 AIGSMAKQYGGELIKG
-705 DVIKD
+705 
-710 IPIVRNIVNPASRI
+710 IPVVGRIVEPASQI
-724 LQERKIA
+724 LRERKIA
-731 KEVKQSLNPKPKTK
+731 KEVKKSLNPQPKTK

>member
-1 MDDFVQFLTGGA
+1 MDEFSQFLSGSGKA
-13 NKSPTPTNVGNLRPV
+13 APSPTNVGNIRPV

-36 FDTPEAGIKAVD
+36 YATAEEGIKAID
-48 DQLRIYGSKHKLKT
+48 ENLKAYGSKHKIDT
-62 LREVISRYAP
+62 LRGVISRWAP

-81 IKNVSQRTGLKP
+81 IKFVSQKTGLKP
-93 DEEIDLSNPTIRH
+93 DEKIDLTNPTIRH
-106 IISGPIILQEQ
+106 IISGPIVLQEQ
-117 GLQRLRGTPQTT
+117 GLERLKGKIQPTT
-129 TQQPQTQAQTQTQP
+129 EQPTSQPVQQP
-143 TDDFVSFLTQ
+143 TDDFSSFLGGETQ
-153 KPEVVSETKEQTK
+153 KAEPEVKAEAPKAKPVRQ
-166 KSLTPSREDVIKAV
+166 DVMQAV

-197 DIIPNIGASVADL
+197 DVIPNLAATAADI
-210 GAYTAARYGLKK
+210 GAYTSARYGLKK
-222 SPQEARQI
+222 TPEEARKI
-230 ADVYSEGFKSPF
+230 ADVYSEGFRSPF
-242 AKATGLAG
+242 AKMTGLAG

-258 ANKLMDFI
+258 VNKIMDFI
-266 GQNVEKGANWI
+266 GRNIEKGADWI

-284 QEDVQNI
+284 TEDVQNI

-297 VVPEIA
+297 VVPEVA
-303 SRGFSK
+303 GRVYGK
-309 IKGKPVSA
+309 AKGKPVG
-317 IDETMIGQFAKRKAE
+317 ETFTEQFAKRKATE
-332 DTGVEAPKQFKS
+332 TGVEAPKEFKS
-344 QISEDVLHDVRL
+344 QISEDVLRDVRL
-356 KKASELP
+356 KKSSELP
-363 VPVELTAGQAAQDA
+363 VPVELTEGQASQNP

-395 RFNEQNK
+395 RFNEQNR
-402 ALQDNA
+402 ALQENA

-419 STTDYV
+419 LTTDYV
-425 ADASTLIDSVKAIKE
+425 ADATNLIDSVKAIKE
-440 SNALKTKEA
+440 ANKTKTQEA
-449 YKALEDASGGK
+449 YKALEDAAGGK

-475 LTGEDRLDYLPST
+475 LTAEDRLDYLPST
-488 IKTKLDSYAAGTKE
+488 IKNKLDSYAAGSKE

-528 NMKHVLSVVRDQ
+528 NMKNVLSVVRNE

-547 EGDAALK
+547 EGDVALK
-554 GLADNAR
+554 TLADNAR

-610 KNDPVA
+610 KNDPIA

-646 SIENLNVN
+646 AIENLNVN
-654 KKLDALFGENSKQLK
+654 KKLDALFGENSKQLQ

-694 AIGSAIKEYGS
+694 ALGSMAKQYGGEL
-705 DVIKD
+705 IRR
-710 IPIVRNIVNPASRI
+710 IPVVGAVVEPAAQV
-724 LQERKIA
+724 LQQRKIA
-731 KEVKQSLNPKPKTK
+731 KEVKKSLNPKPKTK
-745 LSDIGK
+745 LTDIGK

>member
-1 MDDFVQFLTGGA
+1 MADDFSQFLMGSAKTA
-13 NKSPTPTNVGNLRPV
+13 PSPTNVGNIRPV

-36 FDTPEAGIKAVD
+36 FDTPEAGIKAID
-48 DQLRIYGSKHKLKT
+48 ENLKAYGTKHKINT
-62 LREVISRYAP
+62 LRGVINRWAP
-72 PSENDTESY
+72 PSENDTDSY
-81 IKNVSQRTGLKP
+81 LNFVSQKTGLKP

-106 IISGPIILQEQ
+106 IISGPIVLQEQ
-117 GLQRLRGTPQTT
+117 GLKRIKG
-129 TQQPQTQAQTQTQP
+129 QAQTSTDQTAPQIAEQP
-143 TDDFVSFLTQ
+143 TDDFSSFLGGTTEKAAPAEAPKPIAIAPQ
-153 KPEVVSETKEQTK
+153 KPKTFGEQTK
-166 KSLTPSREDVIKAV
+166 DFGKGVASLADVALGVVPATLNIGTYATERLLQKSPEEAEKIAQRVSAPSENIIGRTLGITQDPAYQKEASRKLMNFIGENINKGAGWISKQTGLPVQDVENIANSLSFAV
-180 APQSQK
+180 APE
-186 TTVGASTTALA
+186 VGKRVGKVVGG
-197 DIIPNIGASVADL
+197 GA
-210 GAYTAARYGLKK
+210 
-222 SPQEARQI
+222 EAI
-230 ADVYSEGFKSPF
+230 
-242 AKATGLAG
+242 
-250 TEEYANAP
+250 TE
-258 ANKLMDFI
+258 
-266 GQNVEKGANWI
+266 
-277 AKNTGMA
+277 
-284 QEDVQNI
+284 
-291 INAGSF
+291 
-297 VVPEIA
+297 
-303 SRGFSK
+303 
-309 IKGKPVSA
+309 
-317 IDETMIGQFAKRKAE
+317 QFAKRKAA
-332 DTGVEAPKQFKS
+332 DTGVEMPQGFKS
-344 QISEDVLHDVRL
+344 QISEDVLHDIRL
-356 KKASELP
+356 KKASDLP
-363 VPVELTAGQAAQDA
+363 VPVELTAGQAAQDP

-387 GFKEAHAQ
+387 GFKEQHAQ

-402 ALQDNA
+402 ALQENA

-419 STTDYV
+419 TTGDYV
-425 ADASTLIDSVKAIKE
+425 ADATNLIDSVKAIKE
-440 SNALKTKEA
+440 ANKTKTQEA
-449 YKALEDASGGK
+449 YKKLEEAAGGK

-488 IKTKLDSYAAGTKE
+488 IKNKLDSYASGSKE

-528 NMKHVLSVVRDQ
+528 NMKHVLGVVRDQ

-580 LNEAADSKDFI
+580 LNESADSKDFI

-598 KNADFVKSVDLL
+598 KNADFMKSVDLL
-610 KNDPVA
+610 KNDPTA

-633 DASGNFSNAKFTK
+633 DASGNFSTAKFQK

-654 KKLDALFGENSKQLK
+654 KKLDALFGEHSKQLQ

-694 AIGSAIKEYGS
+694 ALGSMAKQYGGELIKR
-705 DVIKD
+705 
-710 IPIVRNIVNPASRI
+710 IPVVGAVVEPAAQV
-724 LQERKIA
+724 LQQRKIN
-731 KEVKQSLNPKPKTK
+731 KEIKKSLNPKPKTK

>member
-1 MDDFVQFLTGGA
+1 MDDFVQFLTGDTK
-13 NKSPTPTNVGNLRPV
+13 KSPVPTNVGNIRPV
-28 GSSTGFQQ
+28 GSTTGFQQ
-36 FDTPEAGIKAVD
+36 FDTPEAGIKAID
-48 DQLRIYGSKHKLKT
+48 DQLRIYGSKHKIKT
-62 LREVISRYAP
+62 LRGVISRWAP

-81 IKNVSQRTGLKP
+81 IKNVSQRTGIKP

-106 IISGPIILQEQ
+106 VISGPIILQEQ
-117 GLQRLRGTPQTT
+117 GLKRLKGTPQTT
-129 TQQPQTQAQTQTQP
+129 TQQPTQQP
-143 TDDFVSFLTQ
+143 TDEFVSFLT
-153 KPEVVSETKEQTK
+153 KEPEATVEIKEPAK
-166 KSLTPSREDVIKAV
+166 KSVTPTRQDVIKAV
-180 APQSQK
+180 APQPQK
-186 TTVGASTTALA
+186 TTIGASTTALA
-197 DIIPNIGASVADL
+197 DVIPNLAATAADI
-210 GAYTAARYGLKK
+210 GAYTSARYGLKK
-222 SPQEARQI
+222 TPQEARQI
-230 ADVYSEGFKSPF
+230 ADVYSEGFRSPF
-242 AKATGLAG
+242 AKMTGLAG

-258 ANKLMDFI
+258 VNKIMDFI
-266 GQNVEKGANWI
+266 GRNIEKGADWI

-284 QEDVQNI
+284 TEDVQNI

-297 VVPEIA
+297 VVPEVA
-303 SRGFSK
+303 GK
-309 IKGKPVSA
+309 VYGKAKGKPVG
-317 IDETMIGQFAKRKAE
+317 ETFTEQFAKRKATE
-332 DTGVEAPKQFKS
+332 TGVEAPKEFRS
-344 QISEDVLHDVRL
+344 QISEDVLRDVRL
-356 KKASELP
+356 KKSSELP
-363 VPVELTAGQAAQDA
+363 VPVELTEGQASQNP

-402 ALQDNA
+402 ALQENA

-419 STTDYV
+419 TTTDYV
-425 ADASTLIDSVKAIKE
+425 ADATNLIDSVKAIKE
-440 SNALKTKEA
+440 ANKTKTQEA
-449 YKALEDASGGK
+449 YKALEDAAGGK

-475 LTGEDRLDYLPST
+475 LTAEDRLDYLPST
-488 IKTKLDSYAAGTKE
+488 IKNKLDSYAAGSKE

-528 NMKHVLSVVRDQ
+528 NMKNVLSVVRNE
-540 LENLPMQ
+540 LENLPMT
-547 EGDAALK
+547 EVDAKLK

-598 KNADFVKSVDLL
+598 KNADFVKSIDLL
-610 KNDPVA
+610 KDDPVA

-633 DASGNFSNAKFTK
+633 DASGNFSNAKFQK
-646 SIENLNVN
+646 AIENLNVN
-654 KKLDALFGENSKQLK
+654 KKLDALFGENSKQLQ

-694 AIGSAIKEYGS
+694 ALGSMAKQYGGELIKG
-705 DVIKD
+705 
-710 IPIVRNIVNPASRI
+710 IPGVRYVAEPATRI
-724 LQERKIA
+724 LRERKMA
-731 KEVKQSLNPKPKTK
+731 KEVQKSLNPKPKTK

>member
-13 NKSPTPTNVGNLRPV
+13 SKSPTPTNVGNIRPV

-62 LREVISRYAP
+62 LREVISRWAP
-72 PSENDTESY
+72 PSENDTDSY
-81 IKNVSQRTGLKP
+81 IKNVSQRTGIKP

-106 IISGPIILQEQ
+106 VISGPIILQEQ
-117 GLQRLRGTPQTT
+117 GLKRLKGTPQTT
-129 TQQPQTQAQTQTQP
+129 TQQPQTQPQTQAQP

-166 KSLTPSREDVIKAV
+166 KSLTPLREDVIKAV

-266 GQNVEKGANWI
+266 GRNVEKGADWI

-284 QEDVQNI
+284 TEDVQNI

-475 LTGEDRLDYLPST
+475 LTSEDRLDYLPST
-488 IKTKLDSYAAGTKE
+488 IKNKLDSYAAGTKE

-669 DLAEVAKIVE
+669 DLAEIAKIVE

>member
-13 NKSPTPTNVGNLRPV
+13 SKSPTPTNVGNIRPV

-62 LREVISRYAP
+62 LREVISRWAP

-81 IKNVSQRTGLKP
+81 IKNVSQRTGIKP

-106 IISGPIILQEQ
+106 VISGPIILQEQ
-117 GLQRLRGTPQTT
+117 GLKRLKGTPQAT
-129 TQQPQTQAQTQTQP
+129 TQQPQEQP
-143 TDDFVSFLTQ
+143 TDDFVSFLT
-153 KPEVVSETKEQTK
+153 KEPEATVETKEVAK
-166 KSLTPSREDVIKAV
+166 KSVTPTRQDVMKAV
-180 APQSQK
+180 APQPQK

-197 DIIPNIGASVADL
+197 DVIPNLAATAADI
-210 GAYTAARYGLKK
+210 GAYTSARYGLKK
-222 SPQEARQI
+222 TPEEARKI
-230 ADVYSEGFKSPF
+230 ADVYSEGFRSPF
-242 AKATGLAG
+242 AKMTGLAG

-258 ANKLMDFI
+258 VNKVMDFI
-266 GQNVEKGANWI
+266 GRNIEKGADWI

-284 QEDVQNI
+284 TEDVQNI

-297 VVPEIA
+297 VVPEVA
-303 SRGFSK
+303 GRVYGK
-309 IKGKPVSA
+309 AKGKPVG
-317 IDETMIGQFAKRKAE
+317 ETFTEQFAKRKADE
-332 DTGVEAPKQFKS
+332 TGVEAPKEFKS
-344 QISEDVLHDVRL
+344 QISEDVLRDVRL
-356 KKASELP
+356 KKSSELP
-363 VPVELTAGQAAQDA
+363 VPVELTEGQASQNP

-395 RFNEQNK
+395 RFNEQNR
-402 ALQDNA
+402 ALQENA

-419 STTDYV
+419 TTTDYV
-425 ADASTLIDSVKAIKE
+425 ADATNLIDSVKSIKE
-440 SNALKTKEA
+440 TNKVKTQEA
-449 YKALEDASGGK
+449 YKALEDAAGGK

-475 LTGEDRLDYLPST
+475 LTAEDRLDYLPYT
-488 IKTKLDSYAAGTKE
+488 IKNKLDSYAAGTKE

-528 NMKHVLSVVRDQ
+528 NMKNVLSVVRNE
-540 LENLPMQ
+540 LENLPMT
-547 EGDAALK
+547 EADANIK
-554 GLADNAR
+554 VLADNAR

-598 KNADFVKSVDLL
+598 KNADFAKSIDLL
-610 KNDPVA
+610 KDDPVA

-633 DASGNFSNAKFTK
+633 DASGNFSNAKFQK

-654 KKLDALFGENSKQLK
+654 KKLDALFGESSKQLK

-679 ARPKGSFVNESNTAT
+679 ARPKGAFVNESNTAT
-694 AIGSAIKEYGS
+694 AMGSMAKQYGGELIKR
-705 DVIKD
+705 
-710 IPIVRNIVNPASRI
+710 IPVVGAVVEPAAQVLQQRRI
-724 LQERKIA
+724 N
-731 KEVKQSLNPKPKTK
+731 KEVKKSLNPKPKTK